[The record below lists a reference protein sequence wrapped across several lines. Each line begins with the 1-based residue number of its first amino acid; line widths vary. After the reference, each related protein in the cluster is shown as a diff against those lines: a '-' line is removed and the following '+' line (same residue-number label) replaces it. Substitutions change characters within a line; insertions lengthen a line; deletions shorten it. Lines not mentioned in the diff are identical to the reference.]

1 MFCAFLLCFLIT
13 QAKAAIQHE
22 YEERLRNL
30 EEKYKI
36 ILEDDGAAAK
46 EAA

>member
-1 MFCAFLLCFLIT
+1 ML

-22 YEERLRNL
+22 YDEKLRNL

-36 ILEDDGAAAK
+36 ILEDDGGAKDAA
-46 EAA
+46 